1 MDSTINQRVTRWRCS
16 RSRRKI
22 FARVAMPCGPSSLER
37 KPFNNILGAQG
48 DGQRRITKLCANI
61 AKRFDRQAMSRR
73 EL

>member
-1 MDSTINQRVTRWRCS
+1 MDSTINQRVMRWRCS
-16 RSRRKI
+16 RSHRKI
-22 FARVAMPCGPSSLER
+22 FARVAMPCGPSSLQR

-48 DGQRRITKLCANI
+48 DGQGRRFRAII